1 VELERKDETLSALKE
16 KVEIMLRERKL
27 LEEENAQLKGVLEG
41 MLQSGQ

>member
-1 VELERKDETLSALKE
+1 MELERKDETLSALKE

>member
-1 VELERKDETLSALKE
+1 MELERKDETLSALKE

-41 MLQSGQ
+41 RLQSGQ